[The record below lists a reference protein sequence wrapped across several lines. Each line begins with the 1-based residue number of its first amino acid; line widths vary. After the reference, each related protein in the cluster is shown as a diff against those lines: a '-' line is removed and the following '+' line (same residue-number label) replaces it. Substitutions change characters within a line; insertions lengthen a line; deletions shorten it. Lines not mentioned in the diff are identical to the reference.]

1 LATQAQ
7 YDFFKDLYEEENARA
22 QSLIDRGKIYLSIVS
37 LFFGGVFLKLDWA
50 IDHRNE
56 IERGFGFYVIGT
68 ASFLIALVL
77 VCLALQVLSYEALTD
92 PEELIVQISGEQ
104 AADAEFRAARIA
116 DYTVA
121 SMRNSHQNDR
131 RAVYLQVSLALI
143 IVGTVLFCTG
153 MALILI

>member
-1 LATQAQ
+1 M
-7 YDFFKDLYEEENARA
+7 
-22 QSLIDRGKIYLSIVS
+22 
-37 LFFGGVFLKLDWA
+37 
-50 IDHRNE
+50 
-56 IERGFGFYVIGT
+56 
-68 ASFLIALVL
+68 FLIALVL
-77 VCLALQVLSYEALTD
+77 VCLSLQVLSYEALTD

-131 RAVYLQVSLALI
+131 RAVSLQVSLALI

-153 MALILI
+153 LALILI

>member
-1 LATQAQ
+1 MATQAQ

-116 DYTVA
+116 DYKLRLCETPIKMTGGR
-121 SMRNSHQNDR
+121 SIYRYRWRLS
-131 RAVYLQVSLALI
+131 SLGQCCFALEWR
-143 IVGTVLFCTG
+143 
-153 MALILI
+153 